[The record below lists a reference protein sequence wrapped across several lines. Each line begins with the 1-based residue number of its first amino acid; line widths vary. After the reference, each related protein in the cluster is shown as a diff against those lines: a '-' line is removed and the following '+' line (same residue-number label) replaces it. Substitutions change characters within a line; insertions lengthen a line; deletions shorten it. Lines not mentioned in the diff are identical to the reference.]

1 MLSIRE
7 KFISVI
13 NNDMIVSA
21 DAIILLE
28 GDGKNRV
35 QTAANLYLEGLAQK
49 IVFSGGAINY
59 NYGSF
64 PKDEIIPKL
73 IEIGVK
79 GKDIIIDEKSMHTKA
94 QADEIVRIAKENRWM
109 RIILVASPDH
119 QYRAY
124 LTFLRTILD
133 EKSDL
138 ILINA
143 PAKNLK
149 WFEDEGWRTQFER
162 LDQEF
167 ERIEKYSSLG
177 HLASYEE
184 AIEYQQWKEQQLTR
198 LD

>member
-1 MLSIRE
+1 
-7 KFISVI
+7 
-13 NNDMIVSA
+13 MIVSA